1 MVAVDDQ
8 RIGAALRAIRV
19 RKGWRQR
26 DLARRAGVSQATVS
40 RIERGGLSGVPLGTL
55 RAVATALEA
64 QFDPLVRWHGGD
76 LPRLLNA
83 RHAALHE
90 AASRLFG
97 SLDGW
102 VAEPEVSFS
111 VYGERGVIDV
121 VAWHAATGS
130 LLVVELKTEF
140 VDVNDLMGTLDRKRR
155 LAPVVAQDRGWAPR
169 TVSTWVLAA
178 DSRTN
183 RRVMAAHA
191 MVLRAKLPIDGRT
204 MRAWL
209 RVPVGRVD
217 ALTFLP
223 STHVASRGPG
233 LAPVRR
239 VRRPTGRRNGA
250 S

>member
-1 MVAVDDQ
+1 MDDQ
-8 RIGAALRAIRV
+8 RIGAAFRAIRV

-40 RIERGGLSGVPLGTL
+40 RIERGVLSGVPLGTL
-55 RAVATALEA
+55 RAVAIALEA

-76 LPRLLNA
+76 LPRLLGA

-102 VAEPEVSFS
+102 LAEPEVSFS
-111 VYGERGVIDV
+111 IYGERGVIDV
-121 VAWHAATGS
+121 FAWHAATRS

-140 VDVNDLMGTLDRKRR
+140 VDVNELMGTLDRKRR
-155 LAPVVAQDRGWAPR
+155 LAPVVAQDRGWAPLS
-169 TVSTWVLAA
+169 VSTWVLVA

-183 RRVMAAHA
+183 RRVVAAHVL
-191 MVLRAKLPIDGRT
+191 VLRSKLPVDGRT
-204 MRAWL
+204 MRAWV
-209 RVPVGRVD
+209 RGPVGRVD

-223 STHVASRGPG
+223 STHQASRRTA

-239 VRRPTGRRNGA
+239 VRSPAIRRGRDA
-250 S
+250 